1 MGTRDTYHK
10 TLLKACM
17 VAGDETALA
26 EKLGVPVGSV
36 VDWLVGDALIPT
48 DVFLCAVDIVLVSS
62 RQHVL
67 DTRAFLKRIQQR
79 RAQSAAR
86 EN

>member
-1 MGTRDTYHK
+1 MGTRDTYQK

-26 EKLGVPVGSV
+26 EQLGVPASNVI
-36 VDWLVGDALIPT
+36 DCLLGDAPIPT
-48 DVFLCAVDIVLVSS
+48 DMFLRAVDIVLVGS

-67 DTRAFLKRIQQR
+67 DTRAFLERIQQR
-79 RAQSAAR
+79 RAQSGSH
-86 EN
+86 ES

>member
-10 TLLKACM
+10 TLLRACM

-26 EKLGVPVGSV
+26 EKLGVPVSNV
-36 VDWLVGDALIPT
+36 IDWLLGDAQIPT
-48 DVFLCAVDIVLVSS
+48 DIFLCAVDIVLVRS

-67 DTRAFLKRIQQR
+67 DTRALLKRIEQR
-79 RAQSAAR
+79 RAQPGSR
-86 EN
+86 ER